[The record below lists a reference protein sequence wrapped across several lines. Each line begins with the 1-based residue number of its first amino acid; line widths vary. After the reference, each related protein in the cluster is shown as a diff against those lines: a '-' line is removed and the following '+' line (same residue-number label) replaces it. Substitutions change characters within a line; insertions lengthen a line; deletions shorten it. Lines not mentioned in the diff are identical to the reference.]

1 VTRDFIAEAT
11 ATLRHTGGWSVY
23 LGPGGFLERVYVRR
37 SVSPAPELERR
48 LGMLATCLGGLL
60 ATTLAGAGISNDEIR
75 AKLQCASHQK
85 DESPS
90 AQLSVEGELLVECGA
105 DHNTVQALYER
116 WVRTDPLVLLLT
128 RDIQAMA
135 VRVTVHSSVRIGIG

>member
-1 VTRDFIAEAT
+1 VARDFIAEAT

-23 LGPGGFLERVYVRR
+23 LGPGGFLERVYIRR

-60 ATTLAGAGISNDEIR
+60 ATTLEGAGISSDQIR

-85 DESPS
+85 DELPS
-90 AQLSVEGELLVECGA
+90 TQLSLAGELLVECGA
-105 DHNTVQALYER
+105 DQNTVQALYESQ
-116 WVRTDPLVLLLT
+116 VRTDPLVLLLT
-128 RDIQAMA
+128 RDIQAME
-135 VRVTVHSSVRIGIG
+135 VRVTVHSSVRVGVG